1 MRRVMDE
8 GISDR
13 ALIDVHGIDLASLL
27 TASEESGPRTALDRI
42 LASNN
47 ENYNGFNNYI

>member
-1 MRRVMDE
+1 MDE
-8 GISDR
+8 GVSDR

-27 TASEESGPRTALDRI
+27 TAPEESGLHTALDQL

-47 ENYNGFNNYI
+47 ENYNDFNNYIS